1 MFKIIFISSFT
12 RNKAKKA
19 TKVPIMGAD
28 EINSIFTFVVTIIFH
43 NLTSEIK
50 FGAWQTRRRKKINI
64 FQ

>member
-1 MFKIIFISSFT
+1 MFKIIFSSCLD

-19 TKVPIMGAD
+19 RKVPNMGTD

-50 FGAWQTRRRKKINI
+50 LGAWQTRRRKKINI